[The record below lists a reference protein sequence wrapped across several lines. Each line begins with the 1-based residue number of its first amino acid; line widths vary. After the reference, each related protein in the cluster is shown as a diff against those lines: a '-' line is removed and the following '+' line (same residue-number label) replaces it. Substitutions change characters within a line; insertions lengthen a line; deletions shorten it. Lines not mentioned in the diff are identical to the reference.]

1 MNASEH
7 LTRNQIAAFS
17 AGSLAASE
25 SRSVGGHLI
34 RCVECRNLL
43 PLPNP
48 AQVWTAITTEREIG
62 ETELGDNS
70 PSSDSTYSQWFLG
83 LLGNRNRLAWAASM
97 LLIAFSLAGLLIMS
111 GSNGG
116 NAENDVASTF
126 ELENR
131 IPAPNGNQA
140 TELNA
145 GLPASSRTDSGVKG
159 ANPVSTDRERVE
171 APRKTNSG
179 TTMTDSRT
187 TGGIKKNISPT
198 RGSITPCAP
207 GRTIDMELRSQKSD
221 LVLRWKR
228 VRNAARYHLYVSD
241 DNEILID
248 EFETDQDTSYV
259 LKKPL
264 DPSKAYK
271 WKIVITLE
279 NGQKLYADAQKF
291 TAKDFVSSFSGYKTK
306 ARSNTRCLA
315 NE

>member
-1 MNASEH
+1 MNPSEH

-17 AGSLAASE
+17 TGSLAESE
-25 SRSVGGHLI
+25 SRSIGGHLI
-34 RCVECRNLL
+34 RCVECRSLL

-62 ETELGDNS
+62 ETEQRDKS
-70 PSSDSTYSQWFLG
+70 PSSDSTYFQWFVG

-97 LLIAFSLAGLLIMS
+97 LLIALSLAGLLIMS

-116 NAENDVASTF
+116 NAENEVARTF
-126 ELENR
+126 ELENPITASNR
-131 IPAPNGNQA
+131 DQTDEMNNRTPANSG
-140 TELNA
+140 
-145 GLPASSRTDSGVKG
+145 TDSGVKEV
-159 ANPVSTDRERVE
+159 NSVSTDRERVE
-171 APRKTNSG
+171 APKTNSG
-179 TTMTDSRT
+179 TTATDSRT
-187 TGGIKKNISPT
+187 TSGIMRNISPT
-198 RGSITPCAP
+198 RGSTTPCAV
-207 GRTIDMELRSQKSD
+207 GRTIDVELGSQKSD

-228 VRNAARYHLYVSD
+228 VRNAARYHLYISD

-259 LKKPL
+259 LKKLL

-315 NE
+315 N

>member
-1 MNASEH
+1 M
-7 LTRNQIAAFS
+7 LLLAFS
-17 AGSLAASE
+17 A
-25 SRSVGGHLI
+25 
-34 RCVECRNLL
+34 
-43 PLPNP
+43 
-48 AQVWTAITTEREIG
+48 
-62 ETELGDNS
+62 
-70 PSSDSTYSQWFLG
+70 
-83 LLGNRNRLAWAASM
+83 
-97 LLIAFSLAGLLIMS
+97 AGLLIMS
-111 GSNGG
+111 ASNGG
-116 NAENDVASTF
+116 NPENDVARTF

-131 IPAPNGNQA
+131 IPTPNGNQA

-145 GLPASSRTDSGVKG
+145 GLPASSRIDAGVKG
-159 ANPVSTDRERVE
+159 ANPVTTDLERVE

-179 TTMTDSRT
+179 RTVTDSRT

-198 RGSITPCAP
+198 RGSITPCAL
-207 GRTIDMELRSQKSD
+207 GRTIDMEIRSQKSD
-221 LVLRWKR
+221 LILRWKR

-279 NGQKLYADAQKF
+279 NGKKLYADAQKF
-291 TAKDFVSSFSGYKTK
+291 TAKDFQASFNGYKTK